1 MIIIIEQMGLLFAF
15 MCLGFLFG
23 KKRIV
28 DAQHSKLISALCVN
42 LFMPCTV
49 FNAFYNNF
57 NSSYLSKYFPFI
69 LVSACFMC
77 VLLIVGFFAARRLTD
92 NEYERKVYRYS
103 FIVPNY
109 AYMGYALAEGIYGG
123 EGLLNIV
130 IFAIPIM
137 LYIYTYG
144 YCVLT
149 KRGLSLKKLA
159 NPVII
164 AMLIGAIVG
173 LTQLRLPNSVMG
185 FVNKASG
192 CMAPLS
198 MLLAGITISEYKL
211 KNLLSDKKAYLMA
224 TIRLIVI
231 PLCVLLVLKPFCSI
245 ELTRTAVLLFSMPFG
260 LNPIIFAKLVDENY
274 FLPAKLAFISSVFS
288 IITVPLFLS
297 VF

>member
-1 MIIIIEQMGLLFAF
+1 MIVIIEQMGLLFTF
-15 MCLGFLFG
+15 VCLGFFFG
-23 KKRIV
+23 KRKIV
-28 DAQHSKLISALCVN
+28 DPQHSKLISALCVN

-69 LVSACFMC
+69 IVSACFMC
-77 VLLIVGFFAARRLTD
+77 ILLVVGFFAARKLTD

-109 AYMGYALAEGIYGG
+109 AYMGYALVEALYGG

-137 LYIYTYG
+137 LYINTYG

-149 KRGLSLKKLA
+149 KRELSLKKLI

-164 AMLIGAIVG
+164 AMLIGAILG
-173 LTQLRLPNSVMG
+173 FTQLRLPGSVMG
-185 FVNKASG
+185 FVSKASG

-211 KNLLSDKKAYLMA
+211 KNLISDKKAYIMSA
-224 TIRLIVI
+224 IRLILI
-231 PLCVLLVLKPFCSI
+231 PLFVLLVLKPFGSN

-274 FLPAKLAFISSVFS
+274 FLPAKLAFVSSIFS

-297 VF
+297 LF

>member
-15 MCLGFLFG
+15 MCLGFFFG
-23 KKRIV
+23 KKKIV
-28 DAQHSKLISALCVN
+28 DANHSKLISVLCVN

-49 FNAFYNNF
+49 FKAFYNNF
-57 NSSYLSKYFPFI
+57 NSEYLSRYYPFV
-69 LVSACFMC
+69 LVSVGFMT
-77 VLLIVGFFAARRLTD
+77 VFIIAGFFASNRLTH

-103 FIVPNY
+103 FIVSNY

-130 IFAIPIM
+130 VFAMPIM

-144 YCVLT
+144 YCILT
-149 KRGLSLKKLA
+149 KRELSLKKLI

-164 AMLIGAIVG
+164 AILAGAVAGFI
-173 LTQLRLPNSVMG
+173 QIKLPDAVIG
-185 FVNKASG
+185 FVNKSSG

-198 MLLAGITISEYKL
+198 MLLAGISISEYKL
-211 KNLLSDKKAYLMA
+211 KDLLSDKRAYVMSA
-224 TIRLIVI
+224 IRLVVI
-231 PLCVLLVLKPFCSI
+231 PVCVFLILKPLCPP
-245 ELTRTAVLLFSMPFG
+245 ELTRTAVLLYSMPYG

-288 IITVPLFLS
+288 IITVPILLNF
-297 VF
+297 V